1 MQRRGTQKRCTG
13 EGRRRGA
20 QERAASRRAHT
31 TTPTVHKQHNAAR
44 EKEKQKQKKHGSREH
59 GEPHGGK
66 QNKKQGRD
74 FGVQWYCLRL
84 VQFS

>member
-44 EKEKQKQKKHGSREH
+44 EKEKQKQKKTRLEGTRGAPWRKTKQKT
-59 GEPHGGK
+59 GERFWCSVVLPA
-66 QNKKQGRD
+66 
-74 FGVQWYCLRL
+74 
-84 VQFS
+84 FSSV